1 MLKEIL
7 AWCHHFKSKPWL
19 NAFSIQLPPKGE
31 GDIMCAFEELVFSV
45 KECKI
50 HNQVWLH
57 LQSTGPYNATQ
68 MEEC

>member
-1 MLKEIL
+1 
-7 AWCHHFKSKPWL
+7 
-19 NAFSIQLPPKGE
+19 
-31 GDIMCAFEELVFSV
+31 MCAFEELVLV

-50 HNQVWLH
+50 HNQEWPH